1 MGWQEWRD
9 SDDWGVGLYS
19 SMAVDRSR
27 PQEGRSS
34 VRIYRLGE
42 EPRDDLS
49 ATTTAEERLRILSD
63 LSLRAWSL
71 SGRPLPTYS
80 RSQAPVRI
88 QPLR

>member
-1 MGWQEWRD
+1 MERIVNKAASHERAD
-9 SDDWGVGLYS
+9 
-19 SMAVDRSR
+19 
-27 PQEGRSS
+27 RSS

-63 LSLRAWSL
+63 LSRRAWSL
-71 SGRPLPTYS
+71 SGKPLPTHS